1 MSKIYVF
8 DTLHAGMNSF
18 LLQDKAV
25 EGLLLRKRSAKPP
38 RPAKPGDTNEN
49 EGLATLRASRK
60 LAFRFL
66 TR

>member
-1 MSKIYVF
+1 
-8 DTLHAGMNSF
+8 MNSF

-49 EGLATLRASRK
+49 EGLAALRASRK